1 MAFSFF
7 ALLDDVASLLDDV
20 ASMSK
25 DVATMTKVAGKKTA
39 GILGD
44 DLAVNAEKATG
55 FASSRELPIIF
66 KIAKGSF
73 INKIILL
80 PILFLL
86 SSFLPEA
93 VIPILLLGGTY
104 LTYEGVE
111 KIMHAIFEKNKA
123 SKSNATKI
131 KKELLTIDKAKFEKD
146 KIKSAIMVDFILSLE
161 IIIIALSVVIDEPIK
176 NQIVIVSI
184 VSIIATIGVYGIVAL
199 IVRLDDMGLV
209 LLTKGKLKI
218 TKMFGQLLVKSL
230 PIIIKI
236 LIVVGT
242 IAMLLVGGGIFLH
255 NIHFLETI
263 KVPIP
268 IILKELI
275 LGVIVGVLVFGVVS
289 FFKMI
294 YKKVFK

>member
-1 MAFSFF
+1 
-7 ALLDDVASLLDDV
+7 
-20 ASMSK
+20 MSK

-111 KIMHAIFEKNKA
+111 KIMQKR
-123 SKSNATKI
+123 
-131 KKELLTIDKAKFEKD
+131 
-146 KIKSAIMVDFILSLE
+146 
-161 IIIIALSVVIDEPIK
+161 II
-176 NQIVIVSI
+176 N
-184 VSIIATIGVYGIVAL
+184 
-199 IVRLDDMGLV
+199 
-209 LLTKGKLKI
+209 
-218 TKMFGQLLVKSL
+218 
-230 PIIIKI
+230 
-236 LIVVGT
+236 
-242 IAMLLVGGGIFLH
+242 
-255 NIHFLETI
+255 N
-263 KVPIP
+263 
-268 IILKELI
+268 
-275 LGVIVGVLVFGVVS
+275 
-289 FFKMI
+289 
-294 YKKVFK
+294 